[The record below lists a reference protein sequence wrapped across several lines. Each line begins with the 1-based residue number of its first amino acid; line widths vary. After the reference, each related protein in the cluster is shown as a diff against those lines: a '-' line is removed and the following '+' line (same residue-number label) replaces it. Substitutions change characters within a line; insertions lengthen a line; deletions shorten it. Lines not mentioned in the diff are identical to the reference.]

1 MGFCAGQGERKGR
14 LQRGCAVRMNVLFT
28 EHFRDY
34 SFVAV
39 ALWTD
44 MRAALSLE
52 PHPSLQV
59 YSWPYAPP
67 PEDMDTDAIFHMEN
81 LKLLE

>member
-1 MGFCAGQGERKGR
+1 
-14 LQRGCAVRMNVLFT
+14 
-28 EHFRDY
+28 
-34 SFVAV
+34 
-39 ALWTD
+39 

-67 PEDMDTDAIFHMEN
+67 PEDMDTGAIFSHGKPEALGVTMRQAWQWW
-81 LKLLE
+81 

>member
-1 MGFCAGQGERKGR
+1 
-14 LQRGCAVRMNVLFT
+14 MNVLFT

-67 PEDMDTDAIFHMEN
+67 PEDMDTDAIFSHGKPEALGVTMRQAWQWW
-81 LKLLE
+81 